1 MAKRLIEVAPAM
13 AGRAANRAPAALGPG
28 IIRLAEGEQDENS
41 AEIYIYGDIG
51 GWWGG
56 VDAEVLAKEIAALD
70 VETINVRINSP
81 GGLVFGGI
89 AIYNALA
96 RHKAKVI
103 VHIDSLA
110 ASIASV
116 IAMAGDEIR
125 IAESAHIMIHK
136 PWSGVIGDSDTMR
149 LEADILDTL
158 ESAIIDTYEARTEQD
173 RGELE
178 AWVAAETWFKGK
190 DAVDHGFAD
199 VLVPSKKKA
208 KAAAGSALLAY
219 FQRTPKELLPEG
231 ASDPAVREIERL
243 LREGEGFSNAH
254 AKRLAS
260 AVMRITGPHRD
271 GAGQQ
276 PTDTLRDEGEDQEAL
291 EGLSQLAATIR
302 STLNK

>member
-1 MAKRLIEVAPAM
+1 MAKRLIEVAPAI

-28 IIRLAEGEQDENS
+28 VIRVAESEQDENA

-56 VDAEVLAKEIAALD
+56 VDAEVLAKDIAGLD

-81 GGLVFGGI
+81 GGLVFDGI

-96 RHKAKVI
+96 RHKAKIV
-103 VHIDSLA
+103 VHIESLA

-125 IAESAHIMIHK
+125 IAESAHIMVHK
-136 PWSGVIGDSDTMR
+136 PWSGVIGDSDAMR

-158 ESAIIDTYEARTEQD
+158 ESAITDTYEARTEQD
-173 RGELE
+173 RDQLE
-178 AWVAAETWFKGK
+178 AWVSAETWFKGK

-208 KAAAGSALLAY
+208 KASAGSALLAY

-231 ASDPAVREIERL
+231 AADPAVREIERL
-243 LREGEGFSNAH
+243 LREGEGLSNAH
-254 AKRLAS
+254 AKRIAS
-260 AVMRITGPHRD
+260 AVMRISGPYRD
-271 GAGQQ
+271 GTDRQ
-276 PTDTLRDEGEDQEAL
+276 PTDPLRDEGDDEETRKAL
-291 EGLSQLAATIR
+291 SNLAETIR
-302 STLNK
+302 STINQ